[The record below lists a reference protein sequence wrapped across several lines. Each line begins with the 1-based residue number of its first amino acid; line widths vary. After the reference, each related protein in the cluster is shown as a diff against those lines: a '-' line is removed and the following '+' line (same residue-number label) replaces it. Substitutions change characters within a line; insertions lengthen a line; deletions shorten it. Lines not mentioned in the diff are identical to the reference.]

1 MLEIHDHK
9 YYLYKDKIYLFDLC
23 VWSPHLCVGGWCLVV
38 GALRSCDSL
47 PFFLFLC
54 MMAEPENKQAESKVK
69 SYLKKVGLIGFLFF
83 LIKGLLW
90 LAFGYF
96 LLK

>member
-1 MLEIHDHK
+1 
-9 YYLYKDKIYLFDLC
+9 
-23 VWSPHLCVGGWCLVV
+23 
-38 GALRSCDSL
+38 
-47 PFFLFLC
+47 
-54 MMAEPENKQAESKVK
+54 MMAESENKQAESKVK